1 MKVSVIIPTYNR
13 PRQLEQAFASVCNQ
27 TQKPDEIIII
37 DDASDSQTNH
47 LMQNFFCDGINIKT
61 QRSDVSKGACYS
73 RNRGAHLAQGDIIM
87 FLDDDDT
94 WETKKIESQLN
105 VFAQNPDVGL
115 VYSGRLV
122 VSDSNRDKVL
132 YKIHPKAQGNL
143 YPSIFYNNFIG
154 TTSSSAIKKSLFD
167 RVGGFDEQ
175 LPALQDYDLWIRLSK
190 ITLVA
195 HDNAYNVRYT
205 VSENK
210 GSQISQQS
218 ERQIV
223 AVKELLKKYHDEIN
237 SNQLINNRKIKSG
250 WFFNIA
256 KSLRNRSL
264 FDALPWIWQSLVQYP
279 NVKTMALIFPSD
291 IVKIAQSLR

>member
-1 MKVSVIIPTYNR
+1 MKVSVIITTHNR
-13 PRQLEQAFASVCNQ
+13 PLQLEQAFISVCNQ
-27 TQKPDEIIII
+27 TRKPDEIVII

-47 LMQNFFCDGINIKT
+47 LIQNLMCEGINIKT
-61 QRSDVSKGACYS
+61 ERSEISKGACYS
-73 RNRGAHLAQGDIIM
+73 RNRGAYLAQGDILM

-94 WETKKIESQLN
+94 WESEKIASQLN
-105 VFAQNPDVGL
+105 VFTQNPDVGL

-122 VSDSNRDKVL
+122 VSDRNRDKVI

-143 YPSIFYNNFIG
+143 YPEIFYTNFIG

-190 ITLVA
+190 ITLIA
-195 HDNAYNVRYT
+195 HDNNYNVRYT

-218 ERQIV
+218 ERQII
-223 AVKELLKKYHDEIN
+223 AVNKLLTKYHEEIN
-237 SNQLINNRKIKSG
+237 SNQSINIHKIKSG

-256 KSLRNRSL
+256 KCLRNSSL
-264 FDALPWIWQSLVQYP
+264 SDAVPWIWQSLVQYP
-279 NVKTMALIFPSD
+279 NLKTIALILPSD
-291 IVKIAQSLR
+291 IVKMIQNFN